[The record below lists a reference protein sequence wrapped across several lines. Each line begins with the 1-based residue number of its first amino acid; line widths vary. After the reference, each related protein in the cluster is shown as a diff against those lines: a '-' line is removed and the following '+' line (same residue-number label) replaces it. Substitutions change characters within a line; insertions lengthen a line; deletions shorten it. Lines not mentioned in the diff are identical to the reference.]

1 MMNVRMKRELTSL
14 IKTPI
19 ERRWCNGLRCFSS
32 VSSNWKGVIPTLL
45 QPRVLLYDAV
55 SLFCHRGVK
64 WVIRADKDKRIKFC
78 CVQSDAAEPYL
89 RACGLDREDV
99 MRRMLFV
106 EGLNEYSQGSTAALR
121 VLSYLPRPY
130 SALSSL
136 WVIPTPIRDAL
147 YDYYAAKQRYEWLGR
162 AEDYL
167 VLREKD
173 LLERFIDREELMR
186 RAQDL

>member
-1 MMNVRMKRELTSL
+1 MFLKSGRLVNDFHGCDNSVLT
-14 IKTPI
+14 
-19 ERRWCNGLRCFSS
+19 
-32 VSSNWKGVIPTLL
+32 
-45 QPRVLLYDAV
+45 
-55 SLFCHRGVK
+55 GVK

-99 MRRMLFV
+99 IWRMLFV

-121 VLSYLPRPY
+121 VLSYLPPPY

-136 WVIPTPIRDAL
+136 WVIPTPLRDAL
-147 YDYYAAKQRYEWLGR
+147 YDYAAKRRYEWLGR

-167 VLREKD
+167 VLREKH